1 MAFRFKVGES
11 FEEGF
16 RRIAVEQIDRASA
29 QLQQDDNQEVAVH
42 ETRKALKRLR
52 ALLRLVRPAIGK
64 DAFRSENS
72 ELRDVG
78 QSLSGAR
85 DRHVLL
91 ETANKL
97 DAAGAFGRK
106 AIAESLRQAITGANG
121 EGEPL
126 SLKAAADR
134 LALAKKRL
142 GALTVE
148 GNGFAVVGE
157 GLEHSYKR
165 ARHAFRDAY
174 DNPSDEGFHEWRKGA
189 QRHWR
194 QMVLLSR
201 AWPDCLEARA
211 GEARELSQ
219 LLGDDHDLAVLVA
232 FVHSESGG
240 ALRGETGALVE
251 TAARKRQAEL
261 RATARPRGDRLFAQG
276 AKQLSHDIAVY
287 WDAAVR
293 LKALEQDEEP
303 APAANRVRRPAAP
316 RRRGQAVAPKA

>member
-16 RRIAVEQIDRASA
+16 RRIALEQIDRASA
-29 QLQQDDNQEVAVH
+29 QLLQGDNQDVAVH

-64 DAFRSENS
+64 EAFRGENS
-72 ELRDVG
+72 ELRDIG

-97 DAAGAFGRK
+97 DASGAFSRR
-106 AIAESLRQAITGANG
+106 AIAENLRQAITAANG
-121 EGEPL
+121 EGGPL
-126 SLKAAADR
+126 SLKGAAGR
-134 LALAKKRL
+134 LAQSRKRL
-142 GALTVE
+142 GALTLE
-148 GNGFAVVGE
+148 GEGFAIVGK
-157 GLEHSYKR
+157 GLEASYKR
-165 ARHAFRDAY
+165 ARRAFADAY
-174 DNPSDEGFHEWRKGA
+174 ANPSDEGFHEWRKGA

-201 AWPDCLEARA
+201 AWPQCLEARA

-219 LLGDDHDLAVLVA
+219 LLGDDHDLAVLVG
-232 FVHSESGG
+232 FVHSEPGS
-240 ALRGETGALVE
+240 ALRGETAALVE
-251 TAARKRQAEL
+251 TAARNRQGEL
-261 RATARPRGDRLFAQG
+261 RGAARPRGDRLFAQG
-276 AKQLSHDIAVY
+276 AGQLSHDIGIY

-293 LKALEQDEEP
+293 LKGLEQDPEP
-303 APAANRVRRPAAP
+303 APAAKRVRRPATP
-316 RRRGQAVAPKA
+316 RRRGQAVPPKA